1 MKRISMALAVG
12 SMVLLGGAT
21 ACASTGGGA
30 AAAGVKPAAQTAGS
44 GGQQPEIVEVPAAVK
59 VPGAA
64 KHIGTFQGRGVQ
76 IYGCTNG
83 AWTLVQPA
91 AIISDGGKPIALH
104 SKGPVWTS
112 TVDGSTVAATAVPG
126 AAVQHPDA
134 VPELLLKADT
144 TSGKGLFANVTF
156 VQRLN
161 TKGGLAPKGACAAG
175 DQTATPYTADYAFWA
190 AN

>member
-21 ACASTGGGA
+21 ACASTDGSTAAGA
-30 AAAGVKPAAQTAGS
+30 GAGVKPVAQTAGA
-44 GGQQPEIVEVPAAVK
+44 PEIVEVPAAVK

-64 KHIGTFQGRGVQ
+64 RHLGTYQGKGVQ

-83 AWTLVQPA
+83 AWTLAQPA

-126 AAVQHPDA
+126 AAVPHPDA

-190 AN
+190 AS